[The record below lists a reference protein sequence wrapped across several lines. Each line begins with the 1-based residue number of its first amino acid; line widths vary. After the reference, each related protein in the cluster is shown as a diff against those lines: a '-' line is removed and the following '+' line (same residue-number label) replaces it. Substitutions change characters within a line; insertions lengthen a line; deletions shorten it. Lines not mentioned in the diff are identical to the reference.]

1 MVSVFYFT
9 PLPGFFSPF
18 PLGTCSLSVT
28 REYLALRN
36 GLRSFRQDS
45 TCPALLRILQEP
57 SVFRLQDFHPLRFNF
72 PVNST
77 ILMVSY
83 SYIEVLQPQI
93 RRFGLG
99 SSPFARHYLGNRF
112 FFLFLRL
119 LRCFSSPGCSLY
131 SYVFTIGW
139 QSVTTAG
146 FPHSEISG
154 SKRTYCSPKHIV
166 VRHVLLQ
173 LLVPRHPP
181 CALTNLTT
189 LFLDI
194 SIS

>member
-28 REYLALRN
+28 REYLALRD
-36 GLRSFRQDS
+36 GPRGFGQGF
-45 TCPALLRILQEP
+45 TCPVLLRILQE
-57 SVFRLQDFHPLRFNF
+57 SLAFRLRDFHLLWFAFPCEFNYTSDFLLR
-72 PVNST
+72 
-77 ILMVSY
+77 IG
-83 SYIEVLQPQI
+83 VLQPQD
-93 RRFGLG
+93 RSLGLG
-99 SSPFARHYLGNRF
+99 YSPFARHYWGNRF

-119 LRCFSSPGCSLY
+119 LRCFSWPGCSLY

-154 SKRTYCSPKHIV
+154 SKRIYSSPKHIV
-166 VRHVLLQ
+166 VHHVLLQ

-189 LFLDI
+189 YLIFL
-194 SIS
+194 S